1 MIAYITGATSGFGR
15 ACAKRLAKLGYDVIL
30 NGRRKELLASLG
42 QEIEDKYGVHVWLAN
57 YDVRE
62 LDAVKQSVADLPA
75 SWQAIDVLINNAGL
89 AVGLTNIQDGDFDDW
104 NRMIDTNIKGLLYVT
119 RLISPLMIARGKGHI
134 INIGSVAGKD
144 VYGGGNVYCATKHAV
159 DALNKAMRID
169 MLAYGVKVSQIAP
182 GAAETEF
189 SIVRFKGNKEAA
201 DKVYEGYKPLT
212 EEDIADAVEYLV
224 KLPPHVCVNDLI
236 ITSLNQANASIIHK
250 K

>member
-1 MIAYITGATSGFGR
+1 
-15 ACAKRLAKLGYDVIL
+15 
-30 NGRRKELLASLG
+30 LLKSLG
-42 QEIEDKYGVHVWLAN
+42 KEIEEKYGVKVWLAS
-57 YDVRE
+57 YDVRD
-62 LDAVKQSVADLPA
+62 LDAVKQSVADLPV
-75 SWQAIDVLINNAGL
+75 SWLAIDVLVNNAGL
-89 AVGLTNIQDGDFDDW
+89 AVGLTTIQEGDFDDW

-169 MLAYGVKVSQIAP
+169 MLAYGIKVSQIAP

-189 SIVRFKGNKEAA
+189 SVVRFKGNKEAA
-201 DKVYEGYKPLT
+201 DKVYEGYKPLN

-224 KLPPHVCVNDLI
+224 RLPPHVCVNDLI